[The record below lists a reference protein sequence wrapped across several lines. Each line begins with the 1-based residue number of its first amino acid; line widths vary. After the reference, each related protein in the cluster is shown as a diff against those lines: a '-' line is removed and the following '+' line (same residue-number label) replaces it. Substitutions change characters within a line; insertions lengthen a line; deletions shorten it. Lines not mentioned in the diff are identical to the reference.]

1 MEECMRLL
9 LAIMTVLAFAGEALA
24 QSCEAVVGRDEA
36 QTYVNQCLEVS
47 PATHPPCNSENPC
60 DLIWGEIE
68 RGCRF
73 LAEDPVSRRNLPAF
87 CSDYIQID

>member
-1 MEECMRLL
+1 MRAL
-9 LAIMTVLAFAGEALA
+9 LAIVTVLSFGGEALA
-24 QSCEAVVGRDEA
+24 QSCEAEVGRDEA

-47 PATHPPCNSENPC
+47 PATHPPCNAENPC
-60 DLIWGEIE
+60 DLIWSEIE

-73 LAEDPVSRRNLPAF
+73 LAEDRVSRQTMPSF